1 MSAVTAVPPST
12 FGVPALRAEDPRF
25 LRGEGRYL
33 ENIQIERALRAVF
46 VRSIFPHARLSG
58 VEGLDEARSMP
69 GVVAVYTA
77 DDLELPAQPPAG
89 NVEAPGGEL
98 DQPFDREALARDRLR
113 FVGEPFAVV
122 IAETS
127 GQAQDAAELIGASA
141 DTLDAVTDA
150 ELAAKDGAPLLFPA
164 IGTNV
169 AHRFEHDWDEDVLA
183 GADVVVEGRFV
194 NQRLAPVPMET
205 DGIAVVP
212 EGDGY
217 TVWVST
223 QVPFDVRNDLA
234 ELLGVDRQQVRA
246 IAPDVG
252 GGYGA

>member
-12 FGVPALRAEDPRF
+12 FGIPALRAEDPRF

-33 ENIQIERALRAVF
+33 ESIQIERSLRAVF

-77 DDLELPAQPPAG
+77 DDLGLPAQPPAG
-89 NVEAPGGEL
+89 NVEAPSGEL
-98 DQPFDREALARDRLR
+98 DQPFDREPLARDRLR

-141 DTLDAVTDA
+141 DPLDAVTDA

-169 AHRFEHDWDEDVLA
+169 AHRF
-183 GADVVVEGRFV
+183 
-194 NQRLAPVPMET
+194 
-205 DGIAVVP
+205 
-212 EGDGY
+212 
-217 TVWVST
+217 
-223 QVPFDVRNDLA
+223 
-234 ELLGVDRQQVRA
+234 
-246 IAPDVG
+246 
-252 GGYGA
+252 